1 MKHYKLLSLAA
12 AALLALAGCSND
24 ETAQDTARQG
34 EEDLTGLTEF
44 AMVEEEIKNEGMPGE
59 AAVPASTPQTRTA
72 GFYTGSQLDFYWK
85 EGDELWLLDPTATP
99 NLIKSY
105 RSSIKALMTQSGD
118 NKVPRASFWFKG
130 HYNKSEYVVRYTGKG
145 NTVGDRVTI
154 RINQETTKFPNNHNL
169 GINGDCA
176 SAIARYDATQKRYLF
191 TLTHRASYLTFT
203 PHSTHNFANTV
214 KVTKIRV
221 KANKPI
227 AGVYDFSTNKIADNA
242 TPLSSSSTAITLT
255 PTSGGVVG
263 CPLPGSTDWQKNAC
277 TMVIAPGTYSWIEV
291 EYTVY
296 DSATKTEGKFA
307 KRYNNVTL
315 KPGRNRRIDPD
326 IRFETHDQYDYWM
339 WDANYTAHYWKAAT
353 PPVLNGESASGYPPY
368 SVSTSGAPLSGLSN
382 SQNYPVQ
389 AVLSGSGPDTHTT
402 IYTGGGC
409 RLLSV
414 NQLLWL
420 VQKGNPHVEKDR
432 PWTMPGTGHLY
443 KGGMWFYKKANISG
457 FRKDKSPDGS
467 DYRYGGDV
475 NYTYTNLKTG
485 EPKPNNGKYFFLPFT
500 GYFRDGKLNNRGI
513 AGYFWSQS
521 SAPDAGGRQRAYSL
535 RLYENKIQ
543 VTGTWRTDGCHYML
557 NEQNGIMD

>member
-1 MKHYKLLSLAA
+1 MKHHHLLSLATV
-12 AALLALAGCSND
+12 ALLALAGCSND

-34 EEDLTGLTEF
+34 EEDLAGLTEF

-72 GFYTGSQLDFYWK
+72 GFYTGSQIDFYWK

-105 RSSIKALMTQSGD
+105 RSSIKALMEQHND
-118 NKVPRASFWFKG
+118 NKVARASFWFKG

-154 RINQETTKFPNNHNL
+154 RTNQETTKFPNNHNL

-214 KVTKIRV
+214 KVMKIRV

-242 TPLSSSSTAITLT
+242 TPLSGSSTTITLT
-255 PTSGGVVG
+255 PKSGGVVG
-263 CPLPGSTDWQKNAC
+263 CPLPNSTDWQKNAC

-315 KPGRNRRIDPD
+315 KPGRNRRIESNLK
-326 IRFETHDQYDYWM
+326 FAEYDTYGYWQ
-339 WDANYTAHYWKAAT
+339 WDADYTAHYWKKGTAPT
-353 PPVLNGESASGYPPY
+353 INGQSAPGYPPY
-368 SVSTSGAPLSGLSN
+368 QVGRLTGRNNMHP
-382 SQNYPVQ
+382 YPVQ
-389 AVLSGSGPDTHTT
+389 AELSGSGPDTHTT
-402 IYTGGGC
+402 IYTGDGC

-420 VQKGNPHVEKDR
+420 AQKGDPHVDKNR
-432 PWTMPGTGHLY
+432 PWTLPSTGHLY

-457 FRKDKSPDGS
+457 FKKDKAPNGT
-467 DYRYGGDV
+467 DYRTTGVV
-475 NYTYTNLKTG
+475 NEEISVTKLGN
-485 EPKPNNGKYFFLPFT
+485 PNNNKYFFLPFT
-500 GYFRDGKLNNRGI
+500 GYFSNGKLVNRSI

-521 SAPDAGGRQRAYSL
+521 SAPNANGAQHAYCM
-535 RLYENKIQ
+535 RLYDNRIQ
-543 VTGTWRTDGCHYML
+543 VTWTYRTDGCHYML

>member
-1 MKHYKLLSLAA
+1 MKHYKLLSLATV
-12 AALLALAGCSND
+12 ALLALAGCNNN
-24 ETAQDTARQG
+24 ETVQDIARQG
-34 EEDLTGLTEF
+34 EEDLAGQTEF
-44 AMVEEEIKNEGMPGE
+44 AMVEEEIRNEGMPGE

-105 RSSIKALMTQSGD
+105 RSSIKALMEQHND
-118 NKVPRASFWFKG
+118 NKVARASFWFKG
-130 HYNKSEYVVRYTGKG
+130 HYTQSQYVVRYMGKG
-145 NTVGDRVTI
+145 NTAGDRVTI

-176 SAIARYDATQKRYLF
+176 SAIARKDASTGRYLF

-227 AGVYDFSTNKIADNA
+227 AGVYDFSENKIKDNA
-242 TPLSSSSTAITLT
+242 TPLSCSSTAITLT
-255 PTSGGVVG
+255 PKSGEVVG
-263 CPLPGSTDWQKNAC
+263 CPLPNSTDWQKNAC

-296 DSATKTEGKFA
+296 DSATQTEGKFA

-326 IRFETHDQYDYWM
+326 IRFDEFDQRDYWM
-339 WDANYTAHYWKAAT
+339 WDAVYTYNYWNRNPNAQ
-353 PPVLNGESASGYPPY
+353 PVLNGEQANPGL
-368 SVSTSGAPLSGLSN
+368 TSGVMGFHQGEDFPA
-382 SQNYPVQ
+382 Q
-389 AVLSGSGPDTHTT
+389 ARVSGSGPDTHTS
-402 IYTGGGC
+402 YGTGDGC
-409 RLLSV
+409 RLFSV

-420 VQKGNPHVEKDR
+420 AQKGNPHVDKDR
-432 PWTMPGTGHLY
+432 PWTMSGTGHLY
-443 KGGMWFYKKANISG
+443 KGGMWFYKKAYLEG
-457 FRKDKSPDGS
+457 FHKGYAPGGY
-467 DYRYGGDV
+467 DYRIGTYL
-475 NYTYTNLKTG
+475 NYTQNVTKLG
-485 EPKPNNGKYFFLPFT
+485 EPKPNNGKYFFLPFM
-500 GYFRDGKLNNRGI
+500 GYYREGKLNNRGI

-521 SAPDAGGRQRAYSL
+521 SAPDNGSVQRAYCL
-535 RLYENKIQ
+535 RLYEDKIQ
-543 VTGTWRTDGCHYML
+543 ITGSQRSDGCHYML
-557 NEQNGIMD
+557 CEQDGIMD